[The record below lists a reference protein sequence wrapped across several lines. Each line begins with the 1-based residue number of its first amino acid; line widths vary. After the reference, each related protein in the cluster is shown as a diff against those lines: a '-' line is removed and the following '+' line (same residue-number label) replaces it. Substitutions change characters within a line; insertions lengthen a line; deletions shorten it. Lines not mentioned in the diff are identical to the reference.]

1 MDGGEQVEEV
11 IPLLFRLTSLKNTK
25 VAKFMGMERKW
36 SSLVIAIQKTPS
48 RLGSWNGDPILL
60 RTYFFGWEAVM
71 EKDRKYIYSN
81 EEKVDNGKWM

>member
-48 RLGSWNGDPILL
+48 RLGS
-60 RTYFFGWEAVM
+60 
-71 EKDRKYIYSN
+71 
-81 EEKVDNGKWM
+81 